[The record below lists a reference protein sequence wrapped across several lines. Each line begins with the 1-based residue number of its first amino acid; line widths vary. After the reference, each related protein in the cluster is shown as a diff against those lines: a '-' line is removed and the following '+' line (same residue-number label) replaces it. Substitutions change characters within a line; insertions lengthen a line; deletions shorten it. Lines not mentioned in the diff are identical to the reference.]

1 MNDKFNVR
9 LSWAFYDWANS
20 AWSAIIITFI
30 FSRYFV
36 DVLSPNVDQGTLF
49 WTWTI
54 GLSSL
59 LAAILS
65 PIVGS
70 ISDQS
75 QKSKIW
81 LISTT
86 IIYALI
92 ALSLW
97 FAEPNLINLFIII
110 ILIFIGNLSYEIS
123 QIFYNGQLKL
133 ITNKQNFARISGLA
147 WGLGYAGTVIIFII
161 YYGLFFLPADPII
174 DLDLDSYEN
183 IRISFLIT
191 GFWILL
197 FALPLFITFK
207 DPITDKLEAK
217 NTFSESFK
225 QIKITFNEIQK
236 YKNLVWFLIARL
248 FYMDGINAIFAVA
261 AIYATVVFGMST
273 TDIIMLGIGTN
284 IAAGIGSWVFSFIE
298 NRIGSKNTIVFSLIS
313 IFLISFIILFIDQ
326 KNLFIVL
333 AIILSSFFGPVQSAS
348 RVYFA
353 KSIPENK
360 KFEFFGFYSFSGKVT
375 SFVGP
380 VLYGTIAFIF
390 SSPQLG
396 LASLLVLFAIGL
408 LLILKVD
415 NDKIKKLNFFTNL
428 DF

>member
-133 ITNKQNFARISGLA
+133 ITNKQNFARISGFA

-161 YYGLFFLPADPII
+161 TQ
-174 DLDLDSYEN
+174 
-183 IRISFLIT
+183 R
-191 GFWILL
+191 
-197 FALPLFITFK
+197 
-207 DPITDKLEAK
+207 
-217 NTFSESFK
+217 NT
-225 QIKITFNEIQK
+225 
-236 YKNLVWFLIARL
+236 
-248 FYMDGINAIFAVA
+248 
-261 AIYATVVFGMST
+261 GMSCRPCGYT
-273 TDIIMLGIGTN
+273 T
-284 IAAGIGSWVFSFIE
+284 F
-298 NRIGSKNTIVFSLIS
+298 
-313 IFLISFIILFIDQ
+313 
-326 KNLFIVL
+326 
-333 AIILSSFFGPVQSAS
+333 
-348 RVYFA
+348 
-353 KSIPENK
+353 
-360 KFEFFGFYSFSGKVT
+360 
-375 SFVGP
+375 
-380 VLYGTIAFIF
+380 
-390 SSPQLG
+390 
-396 LASLLVLFAIGL
+396 
-408 LLILKVD
+408 
-415 NDKIKKLNFFTNL
+415 
-428 DF
+428 

>member
-86 IIYALI
+86 IIYALV

-133 ITNKQNFARISGLA
+133 ITNKQNFARISGFA

-207 DPITDKLEAK
+207 DPVKDKLEAK
-217 NTFSESFK
+217 NKITESFK

-313 IFLISFIILFIDQ
+313 IFLISFIILFVDQ
-326 KNLFIVL
+326 KNLFIIL
-333 AIILSSFFGPVQSAS
+333 AIVLSSFFGPVQSAS

-375 SFVGP
+375 SFIGT

-415 NDKIKKLNFFTNL
+415 NDKIK
-428 DF
+428 